1 MVVKSGRIIPE
12 FYRKEVKQMF
22 SGEYQHTIDA
32 KGRVI
37 MPVKFR
43 EALGETFYVTKG
55 LDRNLLVFSSEE
67 WQKFYE
73 KLSSLP
79 LANKNSRDFS
89 RLFLAGAIE
98 CETDKQGRIL
108 ITAPLKAYASLL
120 KDVTVI
126 GNGNKVEIWST
137 ENWLEYTNAIDT
149 DQIAENLC
157 ELGIMI

>member
-1 MVVKSGRIIPE
+1 
-12 FYRKEVKQMF
+12 MF

-32 KGRVI
+32 KGRII

-43 EALGETFYVTKG
+43 DALGERFVVTKG
-55 LDRNLLVFSSEE
+55 LDRNLLVFSMEE

-73 KLSSLP
+73 KLSTLP
-79 LANKNSRDFS
+79 LANKNSRGFA

-108 ITAPLKAYASLL
+108 LTQPLKEYASLI

-126 GNGNKVEIWST
+126 GNGDKLEIWST
-137 ENWLEYTNAIDT
+137 ENWNKYLDGIDT
-149 DQIAENLC
+149 DQIADNLC

>member
-1 MVVKSGRIIPE
+1 V
-12 FYRKEVKQMF
+12 F

-32 KGRVI
+32 KGRII

-43 EALGETFYVTKG
+43 DALGEKFVVTKG
-55 LDRNLLVFSSEE
+55 LDRNLLVYSMEE

-73 KLSSLP
+73 KLSTLP
-79 LANKNSRDFS
+79 LANKNSRGFA

-108 ITAPLKAYASLL
+108 LTQPLKEYASLI

-126 GNGNKVEIWST
+126 GNGDKLEIWST
-137 ENWLEYTNAIDT
+137 ENWNEYLDGIDT
-149 DQIAENLC
+149 DQIADNLC

>member
-1 MVVKSGRIIPE
+1 
-12 FYRKEVKQMF
+12 MF

-32 KGRVI
+32 KGRII

-43 EALGETFYVTKG
+43 DALGEKFVVTKG
-55 LDRNLLVFSSEE
+55 LDRNLLVYSMEE

-73 KLSSLP
+73 KLSTLP
-79 LANKNSRDFS
+79 LANKNSRGFA

-108 ITAPLKAYASLL
+108 LTQPLKEYASLI

-126 GNGNKVEIWST
+126 GNGDKLEIWST
-137 ENWLEYTNAIDT
+137 ENWNEYLDGIDT
-149 DQIAENLC
+149 DQIADNLC

>member
-1 MVVKSGRIIPE
+1 
-12 FYRKEVKQMF
+12 MF

-32 KGRVI
+32 KGRII

-43 EALGETFYVTKG
+43 DALGERFVVTKG
-55 LDRNLLVFSSEE
+55 LDRNLLVFSMEE

-73 KLSSLP
+73 KLSTLP
-79 LANKNSRDFS
+79 LANKNSRGFA

-108 ITAPLKAYASLL
+108 LTQPLKEYASLI

-126 GNGNKVEIWST
+126 GNGDKLEIWST
-137 ENWLEYTNAIDT
+137 ENWNEYLDGIDT
-149 DQIAENLC
+149 DQIADNLC

>member
-1 MVVKSGRIIPE
+1 
-12 FYRKEVKQMF
+12 MF

-32 KGRVI
+32 KGRII

-43 EALGETFYVTKG
+43 EALGESFMVTKG
-55 LDRNLLVFSSEE
+55 LDHNLLVFSMEE
-67 WQKFYE
+67 WQKFYQ
-73 KLSSLP
+73 KLSTLP
-79 LANKNSRDFS
+79 LANKNSRGFA

-108 ITAPLKAYASLL
+108 LTQPLKEYASLI

-126 GNGNKVEIWST
+126 GNGEKLEIWST
-137 ENWLEYTNAIDT
+137 ENWNEYLNGIDT
-149 DQIAENLC
+149 DQIADSLC